1 MAGAVFRT
9 KNFVADA
16 ANFIVDLA
24 HKALAERH
32 AFRIALSGGNTP
44 RPVYSEIARIG
55 RDLPWERILI
65 TFGDER
71 CVPPDDAQSNFR
83 MARETLFVPASVPEK
98 SIMRMRGEIDPQ
110 IAAQQYQDDVDLLA
124 TQRGE
129 QIYRHDLILLGLGD
143 DGHTA
148 SLFPDSAALN
158 EATRRV
164 VANFVAKL
172 NVWRLTFTFP
182 LINHA
187 RHVCFLVNASKQAK
201 LIDRV
206 ISGDPQF
213 PASRVNPTAGKLT
226 WILGEG
232 FCCSTTQLLNLST
245 SLILLAFV
253 RRRRHAILNRPGV
266 NHYADP
272 IKHQQSNSESGG
284 SNRGQNSED
293 DSNRSN
299 DEQNDRPDNPMT
311 FVNVTESGNHAEQYC
326 HRIARFWFRRLGRF
340 ERPITVGA
348 RLCV

>member
-1 MAGAVFRT
+1 MAGEVVRT
-9 KNFVADA
+9 KTFVSDA

-24 HKALAERH
+24 HKALAERNE
-32 AFRIALSGGNTP
+32 FRIALSGGNTP

-83 MARETLFVPASVPEK
+83 MAREALFVPASVPEK
-98 SIMRMRGEIDPQ
+98 SIMRMRGEIDPA

-148 SLFPDSAALN
+148 SLFPGSAALN

-164 VANFVAKL
+164 VANFVSKL
-172 NVWRLTFTFP
+172 NAWRLTFTFP

-201 LIDRV
+201 LIERV
-206 ISGDPQF
+206 IGGDPQF
-213 PASRVNPTAGKLT
+213 PASRVNPAAGKLT
-226 WILGEG
+226 WILGE
-232 FCCSTTQLLNLST
+232 L
-245 SLILLAFV
+245 
-253 RRRRHAILNRPGV
+253 
-266 NHYADP
+266 
-272 IKHQQSNSESGG
+272 
-284 SNRGQNSED
+284 
-293 DSNRSN
+293 
-299 DEQNDRPDNPMT
+299 
-311 FVNVTESGNHAEQYC
+311 
-326 HRIARFWFRRLGRF
+326 
-340 ERPITVGA
+340 
-348 RLCV
+348 